1 MEENMNIIENEVVTE
16 VMDSEVVSEAVKAV
30 KDNKE
35 LGFAIAAVA
44 TLGAVAGY
52 KFWKKRKKSKM
63 VEVVSEEV

>member
-1 MEENMNIIENEVVTE
+1 MEENMNIIENEVVAE
-16 VMDSEVVSEAVKAV
+16 VMDSEVVSEAVK
-30 KDNKE
+30 DNKG